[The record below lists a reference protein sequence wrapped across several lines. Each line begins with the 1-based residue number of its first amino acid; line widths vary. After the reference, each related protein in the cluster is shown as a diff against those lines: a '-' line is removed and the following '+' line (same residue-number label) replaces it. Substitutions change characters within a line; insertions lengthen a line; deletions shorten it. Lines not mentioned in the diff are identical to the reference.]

1 MSIRRTREESPSAG
15 GDPFGVGEFGVW
27 TDERDKEQQSMTQL
41 KVAVIPGDGIGPEIT
56 EAAVA
61 VMRETARKF
70 DVKLSHDSAPAAA
83 AAVDKGLPPL
93 PDDTLQLC
101 RESDAILCGPFGDP
115 RWDNAPP
122 SERPERAKL
131 ILRKTFELYANLRPV
146 KPVPALLDASPL
158 KRELVDGVDILI
170 VRELVGGLYFA
181 EPRGYFSDDLGR
193 YGVNTMKY
201 HAWEVDR
208 IGKVAFEAAQLRR
221 KRVHSADKANA
232 LEVMQLWRETMQKLR
247 DSKYSDVELKHIFV
261 DNCCMQLVADPKAFD
276 VVVAGNMF
284 GDILSDIGAQITGS
298 LGMLPSASL
307 GTGTPLFE
315 PVHGS
320 APDLVGKDKANP
332 LAMILTAGMMF
343 THAAKRPDMGEAI
356 DNAVA
361 KGSGSLPTFLTVTFR
376 AVTSPATFSGGFQ
389 ASASATSS
397 MPFPRTSAARYEF
410 GTRRAS
416 SAGSSTAV

>member
-41 KVAVIPGDGIGPEIT
+41 RVAVIPGDGIGPEIT

-361 KGSGSLPTFLTVTFR
+361 KALDQGY
-376 AVTSPATFSGGFQ
+376 
-389 ASASATSS
+389 
-397 MPFPRTSAARYEF
+397 RTPDIARGNPNAKVV
-410 GTRRAS
+410 GTREMGEAVL
-416 SAGSSTAV
+416 AALTA